1 MGLFDMFKKKAEPA
15 AAAAPAS
22 ISASAGAD
30 VLCSPVKGKV
40 IKTVPE
46 DQIVDTLLTI
56 ANDIV
61 IKMADVPDP
70 VFGGE
75 VLGKGCAV
83 WPEDDLVYAPCD
95 GKVTVTMGHAVGLQS
110 DSGIEVLV
118 HVGVDTVNMNGDG
131 FEGFVKADDVV
142 KAGQPILKIDRAK
155 IAAAGYKDCV
165 VVAVSN
171 TAEFADVELAVEA
184 ESAVAAGDVIVKVV
198 RK

>member
-15 AAAAPAS
+15 AVAAPAS

-30 VLCSPVKGKV
+30 VLCSPVKG
-40 IKTVPE
+40 
-46 DQIVDTLLTI
+46 
-56 ANDIV
+56 
-61 IKMADVPDP
+61 
-70 VFGGE
+70 
-75 VLGKGCAV
+75 
-83 WPEDDLVYAPCD
+83 
-95 GKVTVTMGHAVGLQS
+95 
-110 DSGIEVLV
+110 
-118 HVGVDTVNMNGDG
+118 NMNGDG

-142 KAGQPILKIDRAK
+142 KAGQPMLKIDRAK

-184 ESAVAAGDVIVKVV
+184 DSAVAAGDAIVKVV

>member
-15 AAAAPAS
+15 AAATPAA
-22 ISASAGAD
+22 IDAAAGPD
-30 VLCSPVKGKV
+30 VLCSPVNGK
-40 IKTVPE
+40 
-46 DQIVDTLLTI
+46 
-56 ANDIV
+56 V

-83 WPEDDLVYAPCD
+83 WPEDEIIYAPCD
-95 GKVTVTMGHAVGLQS
+95 GKVTVTMGHAVGMQS

-131 FEGFVKADDVV
+131 FTGYVKSDDVV

-171 TAEFADVELAVEA
+171 TAEFADVELAADA
-184 ESAVAAGDVIVKVV
+184 ESTVAAGAPVVKVV

>member
-40 IKTVPE
+40 IK
-46 DQIVDTLLTI
+46 
-56 ANDIV
+56 
-61 IKMADVPDP
+61 MADVPDP
-70 VFGGE
+70 VFG
-75 VLGKGCAV
+75 
-83 WPEDDLVYAPCD
+83 
-95 GKVTVTMGHAVGLQS
+95 
-110 DSGIEVLV
+110 GIEVLV

-184 ESAVAAGDVIVKVV
+184 ESAVAAGDAIVKVV

>member
-30 VLCSPVKGKV
+30 VLCSPVKGK
-40 IKTVPE
+40 
-46 DQIVDTLLTI
+46 
-56 ANDIV
+56 V

-95 GKVTVTMGHAVGLQS
+95 GKVTVTMVTPWVCS
-110 DSGIEVLV
+110 
-118 HVGVDTVNMNGDG
+118 
-131 FEGFVKADDVV
+131 
-142 KAGQPILKIDRAK
+142 P
-155 IAAAGYKDCV
+155 IAASRFWC
-165 VVAVSN
+165 
-171 TAEFADVELAVEA
+171 TLA
-184 ESAVAAGDVIVKVV
+184 SIPST
-198 RK
+198 

>member
-1 MGLFDMFKKKAEPA
+1 MGLFDMFKKKAEPV

-40 IKTVPE
+40 IK
-46 DQIVDTLLTI
+46 
-56 ANDIV
+56 
-61 IKMADVPDP
+61 MADVPDP
-70 VFGGE
+70 VFAGE

-142 KAGQPILKIDRAK
+142 KAGQPLLKIDRAK
-155 IAAAGYKDCV
+155 IAAAGYKDCCAFQASGCGMCPYTPRV
-165 VVAVSN
+165 RRSR
-171 TAEFADVELAVEA
+171 
-184 ESAVAAGDVIVKVV
+184 AAPA
-198 RK
+198 

>member
-15 AAAAPAS
+15 AAAVPAS

-30 VLCSPVKGKV
+30 VLCSPVKGK
-40 IKTVPE
+40 
-46 DQIVDTLLTI
+46 
-56 ANDIV
+56 V

-142 KAGQPILKIDRAK
+142 QAGQPILKIDRAK

-171 TAEFADVELAVEA
+171 TAEFADVELTVEA
-184 ESAVAAGDVIVKVV
+184 ESAVAAGDAIVKVV